1 MADLHF
7 KQSIMNINI
16 QMFDKKT
23 GDLIAKRSAN
33 YALNFV
39 TRNDSGFECI
49 MKWVQSCVRGVR
61 LTEHK
66 EIELR
71 ISFDEKYE
79 QLPLFV

>member
-1 MADLHF
+1 
-7 KQSIMNINI
+7 MNINI
-16 QMFDKKT
+16 EMLDSQTGKT
-23 GDLIAKRSAN
+23 IAKRSAN
-33 YALNFV
+33 YALNFG

-71 ISFDEKYE
+71 VRFDEKYE
-79 QLPLFV
+79 QIPLFG